1 MNSMIL
7 VQHISQRREA
17 ICFTNTLQ
25 KYAHFSE
32 TGGYLPHEHS
42 AKMLV
47 QHIYIIYVQR
57 LCTNTFHLPLKSHK
71 R

>member
-47 QHIYIIYVQR
+47 QHIYIIYVQ
-57 LCTNTFHLPLKSHK
+57 
-71 R
+71 